1 MRREE
6 RERVWNKGIRNGR
19 WRGREAVEKESRRRR
34 EEGAKWQTSPSANLM
49 AHCDK
54 EQRGNKGGRQG

>member
-19 WRGREAVEKESRRRR
+19 WRGREAAEKESRRRR
-34 EEGAKWQTSPSANLM
+34 EAQNGKRLHP
-49 AHCDK
+49 
-54 EQRGNKGGRQG
+54 RI